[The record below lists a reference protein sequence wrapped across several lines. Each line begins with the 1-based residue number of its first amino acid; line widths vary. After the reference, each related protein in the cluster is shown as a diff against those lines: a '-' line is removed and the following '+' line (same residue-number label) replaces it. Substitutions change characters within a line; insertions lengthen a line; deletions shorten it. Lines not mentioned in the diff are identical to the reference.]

1 MTVQEKININNKP
14 IVLIGMM
21 GVGKSTIGRRLA
33 AVLRRDFI
41 DTDTFIER
49 AQGAQISEIFEK
61 SGEAFFRRLESQTII
76 DLFESEKNTVIA
88 TGGGAVTNEATL
100 AAMKEKTISIW
111 LKADPEKLTE
121 TLVNDTK
128 RPLIQSCKGDK
139 AKLRSRLS
147 ELCSLRDPLY
157 SQADLVVAAH
167 EKNVAET
174 VKAITNRFSL

>member
-88 TGGGAVTNEATL
+88 TGGGAVTN
-100 AAMKEKTISIW
+100 
-111 LKADPEKLTE
+111 
-121 TLVNDTK
+121 
-128 RPLIQSCKGDK
+128 
-139 AKLRSRLS
+139 
-147 ELCSLRDPLY
+147 
-157 SQADLVVAAH
+157 
-167 EKNVAET
+167 
-174 VKAITNRFSL
+174 